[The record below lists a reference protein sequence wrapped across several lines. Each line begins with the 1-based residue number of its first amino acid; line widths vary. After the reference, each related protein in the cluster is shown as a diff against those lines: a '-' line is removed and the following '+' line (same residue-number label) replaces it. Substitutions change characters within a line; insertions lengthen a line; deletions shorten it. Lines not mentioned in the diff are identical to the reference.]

1 MTGPT
6 AQLALRTAAFTLPP
20 IRAGRHIGGAIVART
35 FSTFLLVLVLSALLM
50 ALSIAVMR
58 HGDPFGALGMKR
70 LEGLAGPATF
80 IPLAAI
86 YFFGIALLMI
96 LPLRAASF
104 VLVNGVEATY
114 LAVVV
119 LFATIVGCIAA
130 RMAFGQIAAYR
141 ALIDWQFVFVLAV
154 VVCHAILNELRQNV
168 LLRSLALAASVA
180 ATLACLFWTFRL

>member
-1 MTGPT
+1 MV
-6 AQLALRTAAFTLPP
+6 RT
-20 IRAGRHIGGAIVART
+20 I
-35 FSTFLLVLVLSALLM
+35 STFFLVVLLAALLM

-58 HGDPFGALGMKR
+58 HGDPFGVLGVRR
-70 LEGLAGPATF
+70 LDGLAGPATF

-86 YFFGIALLMI
+86 YFFGVALLMI

-104 VLVNGVEATY
+104 VLVSGVET
-114 LAVVV
+114 LHLTVVV

-130 RMAFGQIAAYR
+130 RMAFGQLDAYR

-154 VVCHAILNELRQNV
+154 VVCHAILNELRRNV
-168 LLRSLALAASVA
+168 LLRTLALVAAVA